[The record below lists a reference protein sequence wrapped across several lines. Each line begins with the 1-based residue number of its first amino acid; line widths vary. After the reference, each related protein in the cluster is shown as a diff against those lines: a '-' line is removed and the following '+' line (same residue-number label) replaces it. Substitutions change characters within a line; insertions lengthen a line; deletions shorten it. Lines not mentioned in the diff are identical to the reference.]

1 MNPWK
6 TEYRT
11 SNNARVANMTK
22 MTVNSGATVGGVGVA
37 NCGNVGIGIVAP
49 KEKLHVNGQIKATGF
64 KGCGITPVGGI
75 IMWSGVINAIPY
87 SWA

>member
-37 NCGNVGIGIVAP
+37 NYGNVGIGIVAP

-64 KGCGITPVGGI
+64 KGYGITPVGGI